1 MVQKFYQSNAYEL
14 CKYYQTKNESICLIV
29 KDNKE
34 AKYLSKELS
43 LFLNKDEINYFSENE
58 ILPYDHFSVPENIL
72 IERFKILNSISSK
85 KNILITTVKNLF
97 EIYPTVGFFSSI
109 KKFSIG
115 DTLTIKELEE
125 ILNSLNY
132 TKTNRIDSINQ
143 YSLRGG
149 IADIYTP
156 IYKQPLRIEIFDD
169 RIESIRYFDPDSQLS
184 IERLS
189 SFNISKGSLPS
200 LDDVS
205 IKLFKDNWREYFQ
218 DNDERYCEIFQKLNS
233 GISAEGSEI
242 YLPLFLKSKSDFFDL
257 FNHYSFLQIGD
268 ELLDTVNDYQSVID
282 QRYEDENIDSQ
293 RPILKPIDMFIPKDE
308 IVNKLNTIKIFTK
321 NESNPLPFKDFDN
334 LIESTNLYTK
344 LKIVLATSVSSEYEL
359 LIKKFLPNLNEIKN
373 INDAKFGINIINC
386 SVIRPYFSKKNNLLI
401 AHREFYIDTFVENI
415 QKSSTFRTKQDK
427 SLMFEKND
435 LVIHENYGLGR
446 YDGLEVVSAN
456 DVSNEYIKIIYSSN
470 ESLYVPLRSIDLISK
485 YHKNIEM
492 DNVLLDS
499 LSSTK
504 WLKNKEKATKRA
516 YDHAAEILDVE
527 SRRQVAQSSVLRIEN
542 NEFNKFNSEF
552 PYTETE
558 DQLEA
563 ISSIRKDIGLI
574 KPMNRVLCGDVGFGK
589 TEVAMRAAYI
599 TVHSEKQV
607 VVLCPSTV
615 LADQHFE
622 SFIDRFKSFPV
633 NIKLLTR
640 HTNSINKKE
649 CINEF
654 NNKNVDIIIGT
665 HALFSSGI
673 DFKNTGLLVV
683 DEEHKF
689 GIKQKDVI
697 KNKQENIHILYLSAT
712 PIPRTM
718 NFIFSGLKEFSFLH
732 TAPKNRVS
740 IKSFLKVQSH
750 QLIKEAISREKSRGG
765 QCFVV
770 QNDISKMK
778 ILKDEI
784 NKLLPN
790 LNIGIAHGKLNKNEI
805 SDVMTGFDVGE
816 LDVLICTTIVEMGLD
831 IPNANTIMIIDSQNF
846 GLSQLHQLRGRV
858 GRSSKQGY
866 CYFLIPVPD
875 LSKIARERLDSI
887 IRLSTLG
894 SGFFI
899 AQEDLEIRGGGEMLG
914 DKQSGHINSVGI
926 NLYLSMLKNAL
937 DKFKNNDEKE
947 LIQTEINFYDSS
959 YISDSYLPS
968 ALERLKIYKLI
979 NNVKDTDE
987 LNIISANLADRC
999 GALPEEVANLISNAR
1014 MALLIK
1020 ESGIL
1025 KINSTSTKTSFLLST
1040 KIKKEIF
1047 EKILTLVTNEPNN
1060 YSISK
1065 DNKFISNIN
1074 ESSNTKRR
1082 EMVFNLLNEII

>member
-1 MVQKFYQSNAYEL
+1 MQCCF
-14 CKYYQTKNESICLIV
+14 
-29 KDNKE
+29 
-34 AKYLSKELS
+34 
-43 LFLNKDEINYFSENE
+43 
-58 ILPYDHFSVPENIL
+58 H
-72 IERFKILNSISSK
+72 
-85 KNILITTVKNLF
+85 
-97 EIYPTVGFFSSI
+97 
-109 KKFSIG
+109 
-115 DTLTIKELEE
+115 
-125 ILNSLNY
+125 
-132 TKTNRIDSINQ
+132 
-143 YSLRGG
+143 
-149 IADIYTP
+149 
-156 IYKQPLRIEIFDD
+156 
-169 RIESIRYFDPDSQLS
+169 
-184 IERLS
+184 
-189 SFNISKGSLPS
+189 
-200 LDDVS
+200 
-205 IKLFKDNWREYFQ
+205 
-218 DNDERYCEIFQKLNS
+218 S
-233 GISAEGSEI
+233 G
-242 YLPLFLKSKSDFFDL
+242 
-257 FNHYSFLQIGD
+257 
-268 ELLDTVNDYQSVID
+268 
-282 QRYEDENIDSQ
+282 
-293 RPILKPIDMFIPKDE
+293 
-308 IVNKLNTIKIFTK
+308 
-321 NESNPLPFKDFDN
+321 
-334 LIESTNLYTK
+334 
-344 LKIVLATSVSSEYEL
+344 
-359 LIKKFLPNLNEIKN
+359 
-373 INDAKFGINIINC
+373 
-386 SVIRPYFSKKNNLLI
+386 
-401 AHREFYIDTFVENI
+401 
-415 QKSSTFRTKQDK
+415 
-427 SLMFEKND
+427 
-435 LVIHENYGLGR
+435 
-446 YDGLEVVSAN
+446 
-456 DVSNEYIKIIYSSN
+456 
-470 ESLYVPLRSIDLISK
+470 
-485 YHKNIEM
+485 
-492 DNVLLDS
+492 
-499 LSSTK
+499 
-504 WLKNKEKATKRA
+504 
-516 YDHAAEILDVE
+516 
-527 SRRQVAQSSVLRIEN
+527 
-542 NEFNKFNSEF
+542 
-552 PYTETE
+552 
-558 DQLEA
+558 
-563 ISSIRKDIGLI
+563 
-574 KPMNRVLCGDVGFGK
+574 
-589 TEVAMRAAYI
+589 
-599 TVHSEKQV
+599 KQV

-640 HTNSINKKE
+640 HTKSINKKE

-831 IPNANTIMIIDSQNF
+831 IPNANTILIIDSQNF

-987 LNIISANLADRC
+987 LNIISDLASQLQNDDCSIQDIKEKIGELNKTRK
-999 GALPEEVANLISNAR
+999 SSAR

-1025 KINSTSTKTSFLLST
+1025 KINSTSTKTSLLLST

>member
-1 MVQKFYQSNAYEL
+1 
-14 CKYYQTKNESICLIV
+14 
-29 KDNKE
+29 
-34 AKYLSKELS
+34 
-43 LFLNKDEINYFSENE
+43 
-58 ILPYDHFSVPENIL
+58 
-72 IERFKILNSISSK
+72 
-85 KNILITTVKNLF
+85 
-97 EIYPTVGFFSSI
+97 
-109 KKFSIG
+109 
-115 DTLTIKELEE
+115 
-125 ILNSLNY
+125 
-132 TKTNRIDSINQ
+132 
-143 YSLRGG
+143 
-149 IADIYTP
+149 
-156 IYKQPLRIEIFDD
+156 
-169 RIESIRYFDPDSQLS
+169 
-184 IERLS
+184 
-189 SFNISKGSLPS
+189 
-200 LDDVS
+200 
-205 IKLFKDNWREYFQ
+205 
-218 DNDERYCEIFQKLNS
+218 
-233 GISAEGSEI
+233 
-242 YLPLFLKSKSDFFDL
+242 
-257 FNHYSFLQIGD
+257 
-268 ELLDTVNDYQSVID
+268 
-282 QRYEDENIDSQ
+282 
-293 RPILKPIDMFIPKDE
+293 
-308 IVNKLNTIKIFTK
+308 
-321 NESNPLPFKDFDN
+321 
-334 LIESTNLYTK
+334 
-344 LKIVLATSVSSEYEL
+344 
-359 LIKKFLPNLNEIKN
+359 
-373 INDAKFGINIINC
+373 
-386 SVIRPYFSKKNNLLI
+386 
-401 AHREFYIDTFVENI
+401 
-415 QKSSTFRTKQDK
+415 
-427 SLMFEKND
+427 
-435 LVIHENYGLGR
+435 
-446 YDGLEVVSAN
+446 
-456 DVSNEYIKIIYSSN
+456 
-470 ESLYVPLRSIDLISK
+470 
-485 YHKNIEM
+485 
-492 DNVLLDS
+492 
-499 LSSTK
+499 
-504 WLKNKEKATKRA
+504 
-516 YDHAAEILDVE
+516 
-527 SRRQVAQSSVLRIEN
+527 
-542 NEFNKFNSEF
+542 
-552 PYTETE
+552 
-558 DQLEA
+558 
-563 ISSIRKDIGLI
+563 
-574 KPMNRVLCGDVGFGK
+574 
-589 TEVAMRAAYI
+589 
-599 TVHSEKQV
+599 
-607 VVLCPSTV
+607 
-615 LADQHFE
+615 
-622 SFIDRFKSFPV
+622 
-633 NIKLLTR
+633 
-640 HTNSINKKE
+640 
-649 CINEF
+649 
-654 NNKNVDIIIGT
+654 
-665 HALFSSGI
+665 
-673 DFKNTGLLVV
+673 
-683 DEEHKF
+683 
-689 GIKQKDVI
+689 
-697 KNKQENIHILYLSAT
+697 
-712 PIPRTM
+712 M

-831 IPNANTIMIIDSQNF
+831 IPNANTILIIDSQNF

-1025 KINSTSTKTSFLLST
+1025 KINSTSTKTSLLLST